1 MTNLHSG
8 IKLARRLMNISQT
21 KLATEIGVQR
31 SAVSHWESPLGKNP
45 TLKNLRKVAEITAVR
60 FEWLATGRGA
70 MALSS
75 KTLADSIP
83 AVLALMVD
91 DELEIRML
99 EAMREVPLDSK
110 MSLVEIAEQIA
121 AMRLGKSK
129 RKLASKK

>member
-1 MTNLHSG
+1 MTTLHAR
-8 IKLARRLMNISQT
+8 IKLARRLMNVSQT

-45 TLKNLRKVAEITAVR
+45 TLKNLRKIAEVTAVR

-91 DELEIRML
+91 DELEVRML
-99 EAMREVPLDSK
+99 EAMRDLSLDSK
-110 MSLVEIAEQIA
+110 MSLVELAEQIA
-121 AMRLGKSK
+121 ALRMGKSK
-129 RKLASKK
+129 RKKT

>member
-1 MTNLHSG
+1 MTNLHSR
-8 IKLARRLMNISQT
+8 IKLARRLMNVSQT
-21 KLATEIGVQR
+21 KLASEVGVQR

-45 TLKNLRKVAEITAVR
+45 TLKNLRKIAEVTAVR

-121 AMRLGKSK
+121 AMRLGKSR